1 MNWGRIH
8 GMILHLANFSDISDV
23 LSRLFLI
30 WDDNQDI
37 FFSGKYLDEVLDY
50 IYVYIIWYV

>member
-1 MNWGRIH
+1 
-8 GMILHLANFSDISDV
+8 MILHLANFSDISDV

-37 FFSGKYLDEVLDY
+37 FFNGKYLDEVLDY